1 MIRRPP
7 RSTLFPYTTL
17 FRSVRELDKSEYLIE
32 DVITR
37 RSFTATAAQLVSGFH
52 DGKYQLIKHSSE
64 PVPRGPDLWPALV
77 DLASLTEHERKGLEQ
92 RLAYIKQLRR
102 LRISKEIGRA
112 HV

>member
-1 MIRRPP
+1 MHFSLVAGLTFRQGQR
-7 RSTLFPYTTL
+7 TLEL
-17 FRSVRELDKSEYLIE
+17 VRELDKSEYLIE

-77 DLASLTEHERKGLEQ
+77 DLASLTEHDAKG
-92 RLAYIKQLRR
+92 
-102 LRISKEIGRA
+102 
-112 HV
+112 